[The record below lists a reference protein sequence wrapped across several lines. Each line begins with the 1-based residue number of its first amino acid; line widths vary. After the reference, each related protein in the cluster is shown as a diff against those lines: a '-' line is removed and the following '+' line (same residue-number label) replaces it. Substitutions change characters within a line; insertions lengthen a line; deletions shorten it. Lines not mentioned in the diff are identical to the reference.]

1 MYGTVALLKFD
12 PANKQ
17 ALIDMQDRQEAREVD
32 GYLGANVL
40 MCDTRGE
47 ALLVVRFRDKASYQA
62 NADAPEQHEQYT
74 AWRALMSADP
84 EWHDGEWV
92 ERS

>member
-17 ALIDMQDRQEAREVD
+17 ALIDMQDQQESRPVEGFIGVD
-32 GYLGANVL
+32 IM
-40 MCDTRGE
+40 MCDAPGE
-47 ALLVVRFRDKASYQA
+47 AILVVRFKDKASYTK
-62 NADAPEQHEQYT
+62 NADSPEQNEQYT
-74 AWRALMSADP
+74 AWRALLSADP

-92 ERS
+92 ER

>member
-17 ALIDMQDRQEAREVD
+17 ALIDMQDRQESCEVD

-62 NADAPEQHEQYT
+62 NADAPEQHEQYVS
-74 AWRALMSADP
+74 WRALMSADP
-84 EWHDGEWV
+84 EWHDGERV